1 MSTEDMSTREIMA
14 ELKKIIDAKGMSVE
28 EFFGKMDTDGDGKIN
43 GPELSKTMKEAME
56 GLTFMQV
63 SNIIKDLDS
72 NLDYRIDVQE
82 LKEAL
87 QNFLNPSEE
96 GTETTTTSNGV
107 AASTTPTSNTT
118 TTPASNVKTTE
129 KVEDAFDELFNS

>member
-14 ELKKIIDAKGMSVE
+14 ELKKIIDAKGMSVD
-28 EFFGKMDTDGDGKIN
+28 EFFGKIDTDGDGKIN
-43 GPELSKTMKEAME
+43 GPELSKAMKEAME

-72 NLDYRIDVQE
+72 NQDYRIDVQE

-87 QNFLNPSEE
+87 EE
-96 GTETTTTSNGV
+96 E
-107 AASTTPTSNTT
+107 
-118 TTPASNVKTTE
+118 E
-129 KVEDAFDELFNS
+129 

>member
-1 MSTEDMSTREIMA
+1 MGRTLGIIRGNYFVMPRKPVGMSTEDMSTREIMA

-87 QNFLNPSEE
+87 QEE
-96 GTETTTTSNGV
+96 E
-107 AASTTPTSNTT
+107 
-118 TTPASNVKTTE
+118 
-129 KVEDAFDELFNS
+129 

>member
-1 MSTEDMSTREIMA
+1 MGRTLGIIRGNYFVMPRQPTGMSTEDMSTREIMA

-43 GPELSKTMKEAME
+43 GPELSKAMKEAME

-72 NLDYRIDVQE
+72 NQDYRIDVQE
-82 LKEAL
+82 LREAL
-87 QNFLNPSEE
+87 QEE
-96 GTETTTTSNGV
+96 E
-107 AASTTPTSNTT
+107 
-118 TTPASNVKTTE
+118 
-129 KVEDAFDELFNS
+129 